1 MGKLVYGH
9 LDVCEWCIM
18 KDQNTNQNKSIHKYL
33 YDLQKLLKKNIL
45 KEILFEL
52 YYVPMYKDNP
62 YLLTYLQEI
71 GFSCVMKLKLF
82 H

>member
-52 YYVPMYKDNP
+52 YYVPMYKDNL
-62 YLLTYLQEI
+62 YLLTHLQEI